1 MTQRRRAVPRVQVP
15 DSRRRQWKAQS
26 GLRVTM
32 NAAAL
37 QGRGEGALS
46 RKLLIA
52 LLRNRVLMSVSS
64 DGAVRTAFG
73 TSGTVNPAGLA

>member
-1 MTQRRRAVPRVQVP
+1 
-15 DSRRRQWKAQS
+15 
-26 GLRVTM
+26 M